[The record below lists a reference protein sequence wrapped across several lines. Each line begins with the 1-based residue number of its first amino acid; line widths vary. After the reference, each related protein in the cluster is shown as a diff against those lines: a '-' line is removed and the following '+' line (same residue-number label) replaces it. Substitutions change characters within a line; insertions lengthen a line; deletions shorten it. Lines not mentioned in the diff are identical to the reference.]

1 MAKNQFILQT
11 GIISLRHWMQNLK
24 IAKSIFRLFLLAV
37 SVANLAF
44 FVYWYSASEVTAIM
58 PSNTGYTIEALA
70 LNVTI
75 LEIILVLVGF
85 VFAAL
90 RLFGYI
96 EIKNAAVN
104 KAVEEARETVSEQ
117 FLIWQREQTN
127 QSSEPPEYGGDYK
140 LEDEPVTDA
149 KEAKGE

>member
-1 MAKNQFILQT
+1 
-11 GIISLRHWMQNLK
+11 
-24 IAKSIFRLFLLAV
+24 
-37 SVANLAF
+37 
-44 FVYWYSASEVTAIM
+44 M

-90 RLFGYI
+90 GLFGYI

-104 KAVEEARETVSEQ
+104 KEEARETVSEQ

>member
-1 MAKNQFILQT
+1 
-11 GIISLRHWMQNLK
+11 
-24 IAKSIFRLFLLAV
+24 
-37 SVANLAF
+37 
-44 FVYWYSASEVTAIM
+44 M
-58 PSNTGYTIEALA
+58 PSNTGYTIEASA

-90 RLFGYI
+90 GLFGYI

>member
-1 MAKNQFILQT
+1 
-11 GIISLRHWMQNLK
+11 MQNLK
-24 IAKSIFRLFLLAV
+24 IAKSIFLLFLLAV

-90 RLFGYI
+90 GLFGYI

-104 KAVEEARETVSEQ
+104 KEEARETVSEQ

-149 KEAKGE
+149 KEAKGEWN

>member
-1 MAKNQFILQT
+1 
-11 GIISLRHWMQNLK
+11 MQNLK
-24 IAKSIFRLFLLAV
+24 IAKSIFLLFLLAV

-58 PSNTGYTIEALA
+58 PSNTGYTIEAVA

-90 RLFGYI
+90 GLLVTLKSKTRQS
-96 EIKNAAVN
+96 IKQL
-104 KAVEEARETVSEQ
+104 KRPGKQ
-117 FLIWQREQTN
+117 
-127 QSSEPPEYGGDYK
+127 
-140 LEDEPVTDA
+140 
-149 KEAKGE
+149 

>member
-1 MAKNQFILQT
+1 LIFDEWQKNQFILQT

-24 IAKSIFRLFLLAV
+24 IAKSIFLLFLLAV

-58 PSNTGYTIEALA
+58 PSNTGYTIE
-70 LNVTI
+70 
-75 LEIILVLVGF
+75 

-90 RLFGYI
+90 GLFGYI